1 MTTTNLF
8 QTKLAQ
14 LEQKLEKIQKAVP
27 NFEYEVLHYNNRI
40 DIYEYS
46 LTGTGDDNHI
56 MVHDMNDVNKLL
68 TKADF
73 ILECTQKVLN
83 IFDII
88 ENQVNEDDEFDFYLL
103 DQIFVILNEN
113 ETINGELTEDKAILH
128 FVTEITEE
136 AKKEEEEDTEQELKF
151 KGINIFKRRFI
162 DYNGDL
168 VRIYNIRMKNLD
180 IHELQTK
187 RQAITQFIE
196 NEA

>member
-14 LEQKLEKIQKAVP
+14 LEQKLEQIQKAVP
-27 NFEYEVLHYNNRI
+27 NFEYEVVHYNNRM

-46 LTGTGDDNHI
+46 LTGTGDDNRI
-56 MVHDMNDVNKLL
+56 IVHDMNDVNKLL

-73 ILECTQKVLN
+73 ILEHTQKTLN
-83 IFDII
+83 IFNTIDD
-88 ENQVNEDDEFDFYLL
+88 QVNEDDEFDFYLL

-113 ETINGELTEDKAILH
+113 ETINGELTKDKAILH

-136 AKKEEEEDTEQELKF
+136 AKKEEKDTEQELKF

-168 VRIYNIRMKNLD
+168 VRIYNIRMENLD

-187 RQAITQFIE
+187 RQAIAQFVK
-196 NEA
+196 NDA